1 MRSPRATALEGA
13 CASVPRRNLMPVD
26 PELLAILV
34 CPKSHGALEVVKLPE
49 EVAARL
55 VERYREH
62 FRDETPVVDSGLY
75 CATSSLV
82 YPIVAD
88 IPILLVDE
96 AIPAAEIGR

>member
-1 MRSPRATALEGA
+1 MA
-13 CASVPRRNLMPVD
+13 VD
-26 PELLAILV
+26 PELLALLV
-34 CPKSHGALEVVKLPE
+34 CPKSRGPLEVVSLPE
-49 EVAARL
+49 PLAARL

-62 FRDETPVVDSGLY
+62 FRDETPEVTSGLY
-75 CATSSLV
+75 SADSGLV

>member
-1 MRSPRATALEGA
+1 
-13 CASVPRRNLMPVD
+13 MPVD

-34 CPKSHGALEVVKLPE
+34 CPQSRGALEVVPLPPP
-49 EVAARL
+49 VAARL

-75 CATSSLV
+75 CADSGLV

-88 IPILLVDE
+88 IPILLIDE